1 MPPPSPRVVWIRALA
16 NCADFGPAKT
26 EGVKKGQIVRGVYSV
41 KGMMSGQFAEAVSSL
56 PGTGIRWTLW
66 RSKFLNEFKIV
77 TPLGLLAECAE

>member
-1 MPPPSPRVVWIRALA
+1 MIPVSPRVVWIRALA

-41 KGMMSGQFAEAVSSL
+41 KSMMSGEFAESVSS
-56 PGTGIRWTLW
+56 PEPCVRWTLW
-66 RSKFLNEFKIV
+66 NSGVLHEFEIV